1 MIMVKNDV
9 DKTTEYRVA
18 VATRDRHAT
27 SDKTPVATDLIGDVL
42 VGTRGWGNFKI
53 TPLTF

>member
-1 MIMVKNDV
+1 MVKNDV
-9 DKTTEYRVA
+9 DKTTENRVA

-42 VGTRGWGNFKI
+42 VGTLLWGNFKI